1 MKAGFI
7 VNSNRMAPCFAG
19 NELFVYDDSVDSSEH
34 EVIDTTSWELRDW
47 VTALLKRD
55 VDQLLCS
62 SIDQFLYGA
71 LLGNGIVVIP
81 NVIGAIDEVKD
92 KWQKGMIPNEQG
104 YGFRRRHCGHGKKHC
119 RNNG

>member
-7 VNSNRMAPCFAG
+7 VNINRMAPCFTG
-19 NELFVYDDSVDSSEH
+19 NELFVYDDSIDSSEH
-34 EVIDTTSWELRDW
+34 EVVDTAGWELRDW
-47 VTALLKRD
+47 VTELLKRD

-71 LLGNGIVVIP
+71 LLGNGIIVIP

-92 KWQKGMIPNEQG
+92 KWQKGMIPNEHG
-104 YGFRRRHCGHGKKHC
+104 YGFRRRHCGNIRKRC
-119 RNNG
+119 RNNC